1 MSTRRVVL
9 ACQILVAGTLAL
21 AACRQQAT
29 PSSSTIPT
37 PTKESAMSNGS
48 APSDP
53 NSPNPTTPGS
63 SSSPTTNAES
73 RTTNA
78 APSTPALTATPIDW
92 SSKTDAEWKK
102 ILTPEQYRVLREKG
116 TERAFTGKYWNTK
129 HAAGDESVYVCA
141 GCGQVLFL
149 AKSKFDSGCGWPS
162 FYEPKGG
169 TESADNPVE
178 QNLDTSHG
186 MRRIEVVCS
195 RCGGHLGHVFDDAP
209 PHPDHPTGLR
219 YCINSASIELK
230 KASDMK
236 AEGEEETK

>member
-1 MSTRRVVL
+1 MPTRRFVL
-9 ACQILVAGTLAL
+9 ASLILVAGTLAL
-21 AACRQQAT
+21 AACRQEAT

-37 PTKESAMSNGS
+37 PAKESAMSNDAAS
-48 APSDP
+48 PNP
-53 NSPNPTTPGS
+53 NSPDS
-63 SSSPTTNAES
+63 
-73 RTTNA
+73 
-78 APSTPALTATPIDW
+78 STPAPPLTATPIDW
-92 SSKTDAEWKK
+92 ASKTDAEWKM

-116 TERAFTGKYWNTK
+116 TERAFTGTYWNTK

-149 AKSKFDSGCGWPS
+149 AQSKFDSGCGWPS

-169 TESADNPVE
+169 PESADNPVE
-178 QNLDTSHG
+178 QTIDTSHG

-209 PHPDHPTGLR
+209 DQPTGLR

-230 KASDMK
+230 KASDTK
-236 AEGEEETK
+236 EEGEQETKSPSAEESK